1 MTCNSFWTNSIK
13 MPKQYELL
21 IFDWDGTLMDSA
33 GIIVDSIQ
41 QACADL
47 GIPVPDERACRQIIG
62 LGLVQALQTLLPD
75 LSEGDY
81 PRLVE
86 RYRHH
91 YLGRDAE
98 IPLFAGVQEGIRDLH
113 DAGFM
118 LAVATGKSMKG
129 LERALDHSRLRPYFT
144 ATRCADQTH
153 SKPHPA
159 MVEEILD
166 ELAFETHQA
175 LVIGDTSHDMLMAAN
190 AGVDRLG
197 VTYGAHLPEDLH
209 SHGPVAVLDS
219 FAEVK
224 AWLMRRE

>member
-1 MTCNSFWTNSIK
+1 MTCNSFWINS
-13 MPKQYELL
+13 MPRQYELL

-33 GIIVDSIQ
+33 GHIVDSIQ
-41 QACADL
+41 KACADL
-47 GIPVPDERACRQIIG
+47 GIPVPDDRACRQIIG
-62 LGLVQALQTLLPD
+62 LGLTQALQTLLPD
-75 LSEGDY
+75 LPEGDY

-98 IPLFAGVQEGIRDLH
+98 IPLFGGVQEGIRELH
-113 DAGFM
+113 SAGFI
-118 LAVATGKSMKG
+118 LAVATGKSLKG
-129 LERALDHSRLRPYFT
+129 LERALDHSHLRPYFS

-166 ELAFETHQA
+166 ELVLERHQA

-209 SHGPVAVLDS
+209 EHGPVAVLDS

-224 AWLMRRE
+224 AWLMSRA

>member
-1 MTCNSFWTNSIK
+1 
-13 MPKQYELL
+13 MPQKYELL

-33 GIIVDSIQ
+33 GFIVDSIQ
-41 QACADL
+41 SACADL
-47 GIPVPDERACRQIIG
+47 GIAVPDERACRRIIG
-62 LGLVQALQTLLPD
+62 LGLQQALETLLPELPED
-75 LSEGDY
+75 EY

-98 IPLFAGVQEGIRDLH
+98 IPLFAGVAEGIRELH
-113 DAGFM
+113 DAGFT
-118 LAVATGKSMKG
+118 LAVATGKSLKG
-129 LERALDHSRLRPYFT
+129 LERALEHTRLRPYFS

-166 ELAFETHQA
+166 ELMLERRQA

-197 VTYGAHLPEDLH
+197 VSYGAHPPEELH
-209 SHGPVAVLDS
+209 GHAPLAVLDS

-224 AWLMRRE
+224 TWLLDRA

>member
-1 MTCNSFWTNSIK
+1 

-33 GIIVDSIQ
+33 GFIVDSIQ
-41 QACADL
+41 KACADL

-62 LGLVQALQTLLPD
+62 LGLIQALQALLPD
-75 LSEGDY
+75 LPEGDY

-98 IPLFAGVQEGIRDLH
+98 IPLFEGVKEGIRDLH
-113 DAGFM
+113 AAGFT

-129 LERALDHSRLRPYFT
+129 LERALDYAGLRAYFS

-166 ELAFETHQA
+166 ELMLGKQQA

-190 AGVDRLG
+190 AGVDRIG

-209 SHGPVAVLDS
+209 EHAPVAVLDS
-219 FAEVK
+219 FSEVK
-224 AWLMRRE
+224 TWLMAHA

>member
-1 MTCNSFWTNSIK
+1 
-13 MPKQYELL
+13 MPRQYELL

-33 GIIVDSIQ
+33 GHIVDAIQ

-47 GIPVPDERACRQIIG
+47 GIPAPGDRACRQIIG

-75 LSEGDY
+75 LPQGDY

-98 IPLFAGVQEGIRDLH
+98 IPLFAGVRDGIRDLRE
-113 DAGFM
+113 AGFT
-118 LAVATGKSMKG
+118 LAVATGKSLKG
-129 LERALDHSRLRPYFT
+129 LERALAHSQLRPYFS

-159 MVEEILD
+159 MVEEILG
-166 ELAFETHQA
+166 ELMLDKGQT

-209 SHGPVAVLDS
+209 SHAPVALLDS
-219 FAEVK
+219 FAEVQT
-224 AWLMRRE
+224 WLMTRA

>member
-1 MTCNSFWTNSIK
+1 
-13 MPKQYELL
+13 MPRQYELL

-33 GIIVDSIQ
+33 GHIVDSIQ
-41 QACADL
+41 KACADIDL
-47 GIPVPDERACRQIIG
+47 AVPGDRACRQIIG
-62 LGLVQALQTLLPD
+62 LGLQQALQTLLPD
-75 LSEGDY
+75 LPEGDY

-98 IPLFAGVQEGIRDLH
+98 IPLFEGVQEGIRELR
-113 DAGFM
+113 DAGYV

-129 LERALDHSRLRPYFT
+129 LERALEYSQLGPYFS

-159 MVEEILD
+159 MVEEIL
-166 ELAFETHQA
+166 EALLRGKHQA

-209 SHGPVAVLDS
+209 AHQPVAVLDS
-219 FAEVK
+219 FLEVK
-224 AWLMRRE
+224 SWLMRQA

>member
-1 MTCNSFWTNSIK
+1 
-13 MPKQYELL
+13 MPQKYDLL

-33 GIIVDSIQ
+33 GHIVDSLQ
-41 QACADL
+41 KACADMD
-47 GIPVPDERACRQIIG
+47 IAVPDERACRQIIG
-62 LGLVQALQTLLPD
+62 LGLTEALQALVPD
-75 LSEGDY
+75 LPQEQY

-86 RYRHH
+86 HYRNH

-98 IPLFAGVQEGIRDLH
+98 IPLFAGVEEGIRELH
-113 DAGFM
+113 GAGFT

-129 LERALDHSRLRPYFT
+129 LERALEYSHLGTYFS

-159 MVEEILD
+159 MVEEILR
-166 ELAFETHQA
+166 ELMLERNQA

-190 AGVDRLG
+190 AGVDRIG

-209 SHGPVAVLDS
+209 SHDPVAVLDS

-224 AWLMRRE
+224 AWLMRHA

>member
-1 MTCNSFWTNSIK
+1 

-33 GIIVDSIQ
+33 GLIVDSIQ
-41 QACADL
+41 QACAD
-47 GIPVPDERACRQIIG
+47 IAVSVPDDRACRQIIG
-62 LGLVQALQTLLPD
+62 LGLIQALQTLLPD
-75 LSEGDY
+75 LPEGDY

-86 RYRHH
+86 QYRHH

-98 IPLFAGVQEGIRDLH
+98 IPLFEGVAEGIRELH
-113 DAGFM
+113 GGGFT

-129 LERALDHSRLRPYFT
+129 LERALDHSGLRPYFS

-166 ELAFETHQA
+166 ELMLKRNQA

-197 VTYGAHLPEDLH
+197 VSYGAHLPEDLH
-209 SHGPVAVLDS
+209 SHAPLAVLDS
-219 FAEVK
+219 FLDVK
-224 AWLMRRE
+224 SWLLNKA

>member
-1 MTCNSFWTNSIK
+1 
-13 MPKQYELL
+13 MPKRYEVL

-33 GIIVDSIQ
+33 GHIVDSLQ
-41 QACADL
+41 KACAD
-47 GIPVPDERACRQIIG
+47 IDIQVPNERACRQIIG
-62 LGLVQALQTLLPD
+62 LGLTQALQALLPGLPD
-75 LSEGDY
+75 EQH

-113 DAGFM
+113 EAGFI
-118 LAVATGKSMKG
+118 LAVATGKSLKG
-129 LERALDHSRLRPYFT
+129 LERALDYTQLRPFFS

-166 ELAFETHQA
+166 ELMLERSQA
-175 LVIGDTSHDMLMAAN
+175 IVIGDTSHDMLMAAN

-197 VTYGAHLPEDLH
+197 VSYGAHMPEELNDHAPL
-209 SHGPVAVLDS
+209 AVLDS
-219 FAEVK
+219 FPDVK
-224 AWLMRRE
+224 TWLMDKA

>member
-1 MTCNSFWTNSIK
+1 
-13 MPKQYELL
+13 MPKRYEIL

-33 GIIVDSIQ
+33 GHIVDSLQ
-41 QACADL
+41 KACADI
-47 GIPVPDERACRQIIG
+47 GIDVPDERACRQIIG
-62 LGLVQALQTLLPD
+62 LGLTQALQALVPDLPD
-75 LSEGDY
+75 DQH
-81 PRLVE
+81 PQLVD

-98 IPLFAGVQEGIRDLH
+98 IPLFSGVQEGIHELH
-113 DAGFM
+113 EAGFV

-129 LERALDHSRLRPYFT
+129 LDRALDYTQLRSYFS

-166 ELAFETHQA
+166 ELMLDRDKA

-197 VTYGAHLPEDLH
+197 VSYGAHLPEELH
-209 SHGPVAVLDS
+209 GHDPLAVLDS

-224 AWLMRRE
+224 TWLKNNA

>member
-1 MTCNSFWTNSIK
+1 
-13 MPKQYELL
+13 
-21 IFDWDGTLMDSA
+21 
-33 GIIVDSIQ
+33 
-41 QACADL
+41 
-47 GIPVPDERACRQIIG
+47 VPDERACRQIIG
-62 LGLVQALQTLLPD
+62 LGLAEALQALVPNLP
-75 LSEGDY
+75 EGQY

-86 RYRHH
+86 HYRNH

-98 IPLFAGVQEGIRDLH
+98 IPLFAGVYEGIRELH
-113 DAGFM
+113 GAGFT

-129 LERALDHSRLRPYFT
+129 LERALDYAQLRPYFS

-166 ELAFETHQA
+166 ELMLSRGQA

-190 AGVDRLG
+190 AGVDRIG

-209 SHGPVAVLDS
+209 EHAPVAVLDS

-224 AWLMRRE
+224 AWLMRHA

>member
-1 MTCNSFWTNSIK
+1 
-13 MPKQYELL
+13 MPKRYEVL

-33 GIIVDSIQ
+33 GHIVDSLQ
-41 QACADL
+41 NACADI
-47 GIPVPDERACRQIIG
+47 GVVVPDERACRQIIG
-62 LGLVQALQTLLPD
+62 LGLTQALQALLPD
-75 LSEGDY
+75 LPDDQH
-81 PRLVE
+81 PQLVD

-98 IPLFAGVQEGIRDLH
+98 IPLFSGVQVGIHELH
-113 DAGFM
+113 SAGFT
-118 LAVATGKSMKG
+118 LAVATGKSLKG
-129 LERALDHSRLRPYFT
+129 LERALDYAQLRPYFS

-166 ELAFETHQA
+166 ELKLERNKA

-197 VTYGAHLPEDLH
+197 VSYGAHHPDDLH
-209 SHGPVAVLDS
+209 GHTPLAVLDS
-219 FAEVK
+219 FEEVK
-224 AWLMRRE
+224 TWLMNNA

>member
-1 MTCNSFWTNSIK
+1 MTCNRFWTNSIT

-33 GIIVDSIQ
+33 GLIVDSIQ
-41 QACADL
+41 QACADIA
-47 GIPVPDERACRQIIG
+47 IPVPGERACRQIIG
-62 LGLVQALQTLLPD
+62 LGLIQALQTLLPD
-75 LSEGDY
+75 LPEGDY

-86 RYRHH
+86 HYRHH

-98 IPLFAGVQEGIRDLH
+98 VPLFEGVEEGIRALH
-113 DAGFM
+113 GAGFM

-129 LERALDHSRLRPYFT
+129 LERALDHTQLRPYFS

-159 MVEEILD
+159 MVEEILG
-166 ELAFETHQA
+166 ELMLERAQA

-197 VTYGAHLPEDLH
+197 VSYGAHLPEDLH
-209 SHGPVAVLDS
+209 SHAPLAVLDS
-219 FAEVK
+219 FLEVK
-224 AWLMRRE
+224 SWLLNHA

>member
-1 MTCNSFWTNSIK
+1 
-13 MPKQYELL
+13 MPRQYELL

-33 GIIVDSIQ
+33 GHIVDAIQ

-47 GIPVPDERACRQIIG
+47 GIPAPGDRACRQIIG

-75 LSEGDY
+75 LPQGDY

-98 IPLFAGVQEGIRDLH
+98 IPLFAGVRDGIRDLRE
-113 DAGFM
+113 AGFT
-118 LAVATGKSMKG
+118 LAVATGKSLKG
-129 LERALDHSRLRPYFT
+129 LERALAHSQLRPYFS

-159 MVEEILD
+159 MVEEILG
-166 ELAFETHQA
+166 ELMLDKGQT

-209 SHGPVAVLDS
+209 SHAPVALLGS
-219 FAEVK
+219 FAEVQ
-224 AWLMRRE
+224 AWLMTRA

>member
-1 MTCNSFWTNSIK
+1 
-13 MPKQYELL
+13 MPKRYEVL

-33 GIIVDSIQ
+33 GHIVDSLQ
-41 QACADL
+41 KACAD
-47 GIPVPDERACRQIIG
+47 IDIAVPDERACRQIIG
-62 LGLVQALQTLLPD
+62 LGLTQALQALLPD
-75 LSEGDY
+75 LPDDRH
-81 PRLVE
+81 PHLVE

-98 IPLFAGVQEGIRDLH
+98 IPLFEGVQEGIRELYE
-113 DAGFM
+113 AGFT

-129 LERALDHSRLRPYFT
+129 LNRALDYSLLRPYFS

-166 ELAFETHQA
+166 ELMLGRDKA
-175 LVIGDTSHDMLMAAN
+175 LVIGDTSHDMLMASN

-197 VTYGAHLPEDLH
+197 VSYGAHMPEELH
-209 SHGPVAVLDS
+209 GHAPLAVLDS
-219 FAEVK
+219 FLDVK
-224 AWLMRRE
+224 AWLMSKA

>member
-1 MTCNSFWTNSIK
+1 
-13 MPKQYELL
+13 MPKRYELL

-33 GIIVDSIQ
+33 GHIVDSLQ
-41 QACADL
+41 KSCADMD
-47 GIPVPDERACRQIIG
+47 IAVPDERACRRIIG
-62 LGLVQALQTLLPD
+62 LGLIEALQALVPD
-75 LSEGDY
+75 LPEDQY

-86 RYRHH
+86 HYRNH

-98 IPLFAGVQEGIRDLH
+98 IPLFAGVQEGIRELH
-113 DAGFM
+113 GAGFT

-129 LERALDHSRLRPYFT
+129 LERALDYAQLRPYFS

-159 MVEEILD
+159 MVEEILG
-166 ELAFETHQA
+166 ELLLERHQA

-190 AGVDRLG
+190 AGVDRMG
-197 VTYGAHLPEDLH
+197 VTYGAHLPEDLQGH
-209 SHGPVAVLDS
+209 APVAVLDS

-224 AWLMRRE
+224 TWLMRHA

>member
-1 MTCNSFWTNSIK
+1 

-33 GIIVDSIQ
+33 GHIVDSLQ
-41 QACADL
+41 KACRDI

-62 LGLVQALQTLLPD
+62 LGLTQALQALLPD
-75 LSEGDY
+75 LPEGDY

-98 IPLFAGVQEGIRDLH
+98 IPLFGGVQEGIRELH
-113 DAGFM
+113 GAGFI
-118 LAVATGKSMKG
+118 LAVATGKSLKG
-129 LERALDHSRLRPYFT
+129 LERALEYSQLGPYFS

-159 MVEEILD
+159 MVQEILE
-166 ELAFETHQA
+166 ELMLEPGQA

-197 VTYGAHLPEDLH
+197 VSYGAHLPQDLYEH
-209 SHGPVAVLDS
+209 APVAVLDN
-219 FAEVK
+219 FAELK
-224 AWLMRRE
+224 AWLMHHA